1 MTPITIG
8 IVLLVLLVLA
18 AALFRLDYHL
28 KRVWLFQKRRL
39 KAAGPDTLV
48 LMGLE
53 QRAKTKYKV
62 ALVDVRDL
70 VITLQL
76 GTSME
81 ATLTGSLARAA
92 SLFAGKGILGE
103 RLRRQVDA
111 RLSIS
116 PEAVLEGLVNDF
128 DCPQLAEVLDRV
140 RMASDGGVTYTQ
152 VLKVS
157 ADAIGEDMRSEIEQ
171 SIQKAPITLT
181 IPMVAGV
188 FLPALVLGLIP
199 LVVSGISQMRA
210 N

>member
-1 MTPITIG
+1 M
-8 IVLLVLLVLA
+8 
-18 AALFRLDYHL
+18 LFR
-28 KRVWLFQKRRL
+28 
-39 KAAGPDTLV
+39 T
-48 LMGLE
+48 
-53 QRAKTKYKV
+53 RAKQKYKV
-62 ALVDVRDL
+62 NLADVRDL

-92 SLFAGKGILGE
+92 ILFAGRGILGE

-128 DCPQLAEVLDRV
+128 DCPPLAEVLDRV
-140 RMASDGGVTYTQ
+140 RMASDGGITYTQ

>member
-1 MTPITIG
+1 
-8 IVLLVLLVLA
+8 
-18 AALFRLDYHL
+18 
-28 KRVWLFQKRRL
+28 
-39 KAAGPDTLV
+39 
-48 LMGLE
+48 
-53 QRAKTKYKV
+53 
-62 ALVDVRDL
+62 
-70 VITLQL
+70 
-76 GTSME
+76 
-81 ATLTGSLARAA
+81 
-92 SLFAGKGILGE
+92 
-103 RLRRQVDA
+103 
-111 RLSIS
+111 
-116 PEAVLEGLVNDF
+116 VNDF